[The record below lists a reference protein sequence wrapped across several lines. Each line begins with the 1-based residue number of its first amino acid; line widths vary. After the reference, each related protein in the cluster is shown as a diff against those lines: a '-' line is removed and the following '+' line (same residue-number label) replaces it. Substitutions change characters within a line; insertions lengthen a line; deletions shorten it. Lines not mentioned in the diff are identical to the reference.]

1 MLVDIVCY
9 RGPLWIGG
17 GGGGGGRGIMDVLV
31 EPYILLFH
39 ITQEIS

>member
-9 RGPLWIGG
+9 RGPLWI
-17 GGGGGGRGIMDVLV
+17 GGGGRGIMDVLV

>member
-1 MLVDIVCY
+1 MNAHSVLQGTSMD
-9 RGPLWIGG
+9 W
-17 GGGGGGRGIMDVLV
+17 GGGGGRGIMDVLV